1 MRSGAQAPLLS
12 FPATAQLLAKVELAA
27 TLDGAGRLGPMSV
40 AQLTTMAM
48 PGRPRSNEGPAQ
60 EVVRST

>member
-1 MRSGAQAPLLS
+1 
-12 FPATAQLLAKVELAA
+12 
-27 TLDGAGRLGPMSV
+27 MSV

-60 EVVRST
+60 EIVRST